1 MLFYINLLFI
11 TVESFKEIQDS
22 VCVAQRNKDHSEE
35 RVVLFVKM
43 ATGSTF
49 SSELV
54 TRIKICIRNEL
65 SARYTPAVILP
76 IDDIPVSHV
85 SQSVCI
91 LFLVLF

>member
-1 MLFYINLLFI
+1 MLFYIYLLFI

-49 SSELV
+49 SPFSAPKTKLK
-54 TRIKICIRNEL
+54 IK
-65 SARYTPAVILP
+65 
-76 IDDIPVSHV
+76 
-85 SQSVCI
+85 CI
-91 LFLVLF
+91 LIG